1 MNTEAEVMRDIR
13 QRIAAAPKEPPDL
26 LGIVELDPRVHHMP
40 SIDGE
45 HCYSM
50 FRATMVL
57 DTQDMQLAE
66 VAAKSLPV
74 MSELAERLGVDD
86 VRRIEAEV
94 SDEARLVCVVKLT
107 GWVERPTKEATK

>member
-26 LGIVELDPRVHHMP
+26 LGITLEPCLHEMTG
-40 SIDGE
+40 IDGT
-45 HCYSM
+45 HKYSM
-50 FRATMVL
+50 FRASMVL
-57 DTQDMQLAE
+57 DTQDFQLAE
-66 VAAKSLPV
+66 LTAKSLPV
-74 MSELAERLGVDD
+74 MSTLAEKLHVDD

-107 GWVERPTKEATK
+107 GWVERPSKEATK